1 MKRLMILP
9 LLLVMLVSLSANAKG
24 WGKRD
29 WQWWQNESIVTEL
42 NLSEDQVTKTNEIS
56 TKFDPILK
64 EANEN
69 FIEKKTAFRDAQSN
83 PDDSRGDVIK
93 SFDSMWDSKY
103 KMKRI
108 KLDRELDMKE
118 VLTPEQVTKLGEIR
132 KEHKEKMMRKHHK
145 MMDKKSD
152 KKKN

>member
-24 WGKRD
+24 WGIRD

-64 EANEN
+64 EVNEN
-69 FIEKKTAFRDAQSN
+69 YIEKLTAFRDAQSN
-83 PDDSRGDVIK
+83 PDDGRGDVIK
-93 SFDSMWDSKY
+93 SFDSTWDSKY

-108 KLDRELDMKE
+108 KLDRDLDMKE

-132 KEHKEKMMRKHHK
+132 KEQKEEVMRKHHK
-145 MMDKKSD
+145 MMHKKSY